1 MSCWL
6 RTEEPRQGCADQSCL
21 ASWLTPPSIAP
32 CSGYHQCDSKVK
44 VGRPSTVEELVDI
57 VKAFPRVRGVGVGHS
72 WNPDQFCA
80 GHDENSVDIVMT
92 EIKPTLDK

>member
-1 MSCWL
+1 LSCWP
-6 RTEEPRQGCADQSCL
+6 RTEEPRGKAAQTNPAWQAG
-21 ASWLTPPSIAP
+21 TPPSIAP
-32 CSGYHQCDSKVK
+32 CSGYHQCDGKVK

-57 VKAFPRVRGVGVGHS
+57 VKAFPRVHGVGVGHS